1 MTAMPLRKTKIVCTM
16 GPNLFEKGL
25 IRQLMLAG
33 MDVARFNFSH
43 DTHENHLKRFKEV
56 CRVRDE
62 LGLPVATMLDTKG
75 PEIRTGNFA
84 EGRVVLDAGQLFTL
98 TTEDVVG
105 DETRVS
111 VTYKNLPRDVKPG
124 SSILIDDG
132 LVGLTVEHV
141 TDTDVCCRVNNGG
154 AISHHKG
161 VNIPGAHLTMPF
173 VSEKDHDDILFAIE
187 NGFDFIAASFTRNAD
202 DIMQIRHIMQEKS
215 CDTISII
222 AKIENM
228 EGVQNIDEILRV
240 ADAIMVAR
248 GDMGVE
254 IPLEDVPALQKML
267 IKKCVAA
274 GKPVIT
280 ATQMLDSMMKNP
292 RPTRA
297 EATDVANAIYDGTSA
312 IMLSGE
318 TAAGAYPIE
327 AVETMA
333 RIALRA
339 EVDIDYIARVSR
351 MQNNASPDVTSA
363 ISHATVTSAHD
374 LKASAIITVTKSGQ
388 TARVIS
394 RYRPN
399 CTIVGCTTNEH
410 VWRQLNLSWGVVPLM
425 IDEEENTDDLFE
437 HAVDAAQR
445 AGLIRDGELVVLT
458 AGVPL
463 GIPGTTNLM
472 KVHVVGHMLV
482 RGTGVSGKVVTAPL
496 FVANSYEDVKDVFKA
511 GDILVCRQTTREMLP
526 LVRKAS
532 GLILEDSNPEG
543 HGAIAGMS
551 LEIPVIIGAKNACS
565 ILKSGA
571 VVTMDGETGVVSSN

>member
-1 MTAMPLRKTKIVCTM
+1 MTHTLRKTKIVCTM

-25 IRQLMLAG
+25 IKPLMLAG

-56 CRVRDE
+56 CRIRDE

-75 PEIRTGNFA
+75 PEIRIGTFA
-84 EGRVVLDAGQLFTL
+84 EHRVTLDAGQLFTL
-98 TTEDVVG
+98 TTEDVEG

-111 VTYKNLPRDVKPG
+111 VTYKNLPHDVKPG
-124 SSILIDDG
+124 CVILIDDG
-132 LVGLTVEHV
+132 LVGMTVERV
-141 TDTDVCCRVNNGG
+141 TDTDVCCKVNNGG
-154 AISHHKG
+154 TISDKKG
-161 VNIPGAHLTMPF
+161 VNIPDAHLSMPF
-173 VSEKDHDDILFAIE
+173 ISPKDREDILFAIE

-202 DIMQIRHIMQEKS
+202 DIMQIRHIMAEKHCTS
-215 CDTISII
+215 INII

-240 ADAIMVAR
+240 SDAIMVAR

-254 IPLEDVPALQKML
+254 IPLEEVPVLQKML
-267 IKKCVAA
+267 IKKCYAA
-274 GKPVIT
+274 GKPAIT

-297 EATDVANAIYDGTSA
+297 ETTDVANAIYDGTSA

-318 TAAGAYPIE
+318 TAAGQYPLE
-327 AVETMA
+327 AVQTMA

-339 EVDIDYIARVSR
+339 ESSIDYEGRFRKREYGTQTDI
-351 MQNNASPDVTSA
+351 TSA

-374 LKASAIITVTKSGQ
+374 LKASAIITVTKSGT

-394 RYRPN
+394 KYRPS
-399 CTIVGCTTNEH
+399 CMIIGCTTSEQ
-410 VWRQLNLSWGVVPLM
+410 VWRQLSLSWGVVPLM
-425 IDEEENTDDLFE
+425 INEESNTDDLFE
-437 HAVDAAQR
+437 HAVDSAVN
-445 AGLIRDGELVVLT
+445 AGLIHDGELVVLT

-463 GIPGTTNLM
+463 GISGTTNLM

-482 RGTGVSGKVVTAPL
+482 KGEGLCGGQVTASL
-496 FVANSYEDVKDVFKA
+496 CVAHDAQEVRDTFREGNV
-511 GDILVCRQTTREMLP
+511 LVMHKVPRELLP
-526 LVRKAS
+526 TLRKAA
-532 GLILEDSNPEG
+532 GLILEDSNPDG
-543 HGAIAGMS
+543 LGAIAGLS
-551 LEIPVIIGAKNACS
+551 LDIPVIIGACGATA

-571 VVTMDGETGVVSSN
+571 VVTMDGAKGTVSCN